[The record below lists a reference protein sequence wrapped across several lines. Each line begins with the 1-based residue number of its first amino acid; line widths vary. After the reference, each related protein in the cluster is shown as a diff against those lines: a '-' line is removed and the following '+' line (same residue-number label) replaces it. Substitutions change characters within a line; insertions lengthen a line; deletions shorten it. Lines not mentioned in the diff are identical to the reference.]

1 MTLELLPRE
10 VLFRILDDLPISDVK
25 SVSSVSRYFY
35 DLTNDPFLW
44 KKFHLSARCPK
55 NLKNALSLHRLEKI
69 ESLDLYYFNTSTMWN
84 SDFCEIFKQLKER
97 EFESLG
103 IVDCD
108 LTYIHPTTLA
118 KVFQQTRALC
128 LGQQNKLCVHQTQ
141 AIFRMMSS
149 SPRLSQLHIEK
160 LDLRHL
166 HPQTFA
172 CGVTSLQKLT
182 SYHCMFTV
190 DQLAALFHH
199 SAHHHQSSRLF
210 DLSLFIHQDMSTIP
224 NAEFAET
231 VSRMHSFLLT
241 HCLLTHE
248 QIIETFIRIS
258 KSDSTL
264 QSLHILRL
272 PFLGATFLQDISPEV
287 IGEAISK
294 LHEVVL
300 PFFIFNKEQMEQ
312 ILLKTAQKGVTRR
325 IYLNQ
330 LVEVPDNIP
339 DTVLN
344 QLCAQLDDR
353 ECSFK
358 IKKRY

>member
-55 NLKNALSLHRLEKI
+55 KLKNALSLHRLEKI
-69 ESLDLYYFNTSTMWN
+69 EGLDLYQFNASTIWN
-84 SDFCEIFKQLKER
+84 IDFCEIFKQLKEH
-97 EFESLG
+97 EFESLR
-103 IVDCD
+103 IADCD
-108 LTYIHPTTLA
+108 LTCVFPATLA

-141 AIFRMMSS
+141 AIFRMMSF
-149 SPRLSQLHIEK
+149 SPRLSQLHMEK

-172 CGVTSLQKLT
+172 CGVTGLQKF
-182 SYHCMFTV
+182 SSFHCMFTA
-190 DQLAALFHH
+190 DQLAALFHR

-210 DLSLFIHQDMSTIP
+210 DLSLFVRQDLSAIP

-248 QIIETFIRIS
+248 QIIETFIRICLLY
-258 KSDSTL
+258 T
-264 QSLHILRL
+264 
-272 PFLGATFLQDISPEV
+272 SP
-287 IGEAISK
+287 S
-294 LHEVVL
+294 
-300 PFFIFNKEQMEQ
+300 PRDM
-312 ILLKTAQKGVTRR
+312 RR
-325 IYLNQ
+325 SRM
-330 LVEVPDNIP
+330 PSS
-339 DTVLN
+339 
-344 QLCAQLDDR
+344 A
-353 ECSFK
+353 
-358 IKKRY
+358 